1 MNFCLSDL
9 VPPLRWSDA
18 ATIPELADQPD
29 LPGAWWR
36 SLPLHRVLAVLGTE
50 RLAELLARIA
60 LDHWPAAAVGDVLP
74 ALYVLDP
81 DEADEPC
88 TAIALDRTGSW
99 AGLLALTGR
108 ELRDQPFIQAF
119 PVVHVL
125 FCAVFDHFAHPER
138 AEADR
143 SPVSGDAGA
152 VRAAP
157 LASAAP
163 EAPESDHG
171 AHEADHRAREAH
183 EVPRS
188 PEASRGPEAL
198 RAEAGPVPGSGP
210 GPGPLPEPTPNPE
223 QASDSEPAPD
233 SEPVAAHEP
242 DHGPEH
248 EPVHAAEQAAE
259 PEPVPAAEPVP
270 SPAPVPFS
278 AFAPASG
285 PAPAPASAPEP
296 VAAHEPDHGP
306 EHEPVRAAEQAA
318 EPEPEPEPVAEAEA
332 EPDSAPVPDS
342 LPAASPAAADA
353 GVAADDADP
362 AGPAAEHAPS
372 DLPDLL
378 DAAFADLDDRSWAVA
393 QNRVFSDDPAAV
405 EALAKLFAVPPAAIA
420 EVEADLRRRLAEW
433 LASPEAA
440 PYREHLAEVRRT
452 LGKAAPKSR
461 LVSAAGWHRR
471 ELSSLDVPAWQ
482 FVLATLDGYHLVDEW
497 LVEGDIVAL
506 RHHTRDVISRA
517 KPPLTMTKA
526 LSLVASL
533 GIHPDVSKEWLENVP
548 QLRILSAGQKA
559 PQRQGGGSQAGRP
572 KEARGPK
579 DSKGPKEPKRA
590 GEKAEA
596 PAPRASAE
604 NAGRE
609 PDTPVRNGDRPPGE
623 AGGRPAAAG
632 QAGRSPFRPLKDVSV
647 TRRCFRQPDGRWW
660 LRVDIT
666 AEHLRGDECP
676 LPSGFAAYLGMSPG
690 AARTV
695 DSAVGEVTL
704 SWREGPVLSSLGPLL
719 ADVGA
724 KEGSHL
730 FLTLSDE
737 GVLRARHLPAA
748 DPDDEPLARA
758 LRLVGY
764 TAPGGTP
771 EQAVRVIATRVGLT
785 GPVNS
790 PDLLSRLRERGD
802 RDLLS
807 LLA

>member
-29 LPGAWWR
+29 LPDAWWR

-125 FCAVFDHFAHPER
+125 FCAAFDHFAHPER

-143 SPVSGDAGA
+143 SPASVP
-152 VRAAP
+152 AAS

-163 EAPESDHG
+163 EAHEPDHE
-171 AHEADHRAREAH
+171 AHEAHEAPRILEAPRA
-183 EVPRS
+183 P
-188 PEASRGPEAL
+188 GAL
-198 RAEAGPVPGSGP
+198 QAEAEAGPVPVS
-210 GPGPLPEPTPNPE
+210 GPGPLPDRAPDSN
-223 QASDSEPAPD
+223 SEPAPD
-233 SEPVAAHEP
+233 PEPAADPE
-242 DHGPEH
+242 PEH
-248 EPVHAAEQAAE
+248 EPER
-259 PEPVPAAEPVP
+259 
-270 SPAPVPFS
+270 
-278 AFAPASG
+278 
-285 PAPAPASAPEP
+285 
-296 VAAHEPDHGP
+296 
-306 EHEPVRAAEQAA
+306 EPVRAAEQAA
-318 EPEPEPEPVAEAEA
+318 EPEPDPVAEPEPD
-332 EPDSAPVPDS
+332 PAPAPGPH
-342 LPAASPAAADA
+342 PAASPAVADA
-353 GVAADDADP
+353 GAAVDDAGP

-372 DLPDLL
+372 DLPELL
-378 DAAFADLDDRSWAVA
+378 DAAFAGLDDRSWAVA

-548 QLRILSAGQKA
+548 QLRILSAGQKV

-596 PAPRASAE
+596 PPPRASAE
-604 NAGRE
+604 NTGRE
-609 PDTPVRNGDRPPGE
+609 PDTPVREADRPPGE
-623 AGGRPAAAG
+623 VGGRPGAAG

-676 LPSGFAAYLGMSPG
+676 LPSGFAAYLGVSPG

-764 TAPGGTP
+764 TAPGGTS

-785 GPVNS
+785 GPVSS

>member
-29 LPGAWWR
+29 LPDAWWR

-125 FCAVFDHFAHPER
+125 FCAAFDHFAHPER

-143 SPVSGDAGA
+143 SPASVP
-152 VRAAP
+152 AAS

-163 EAPESDHG
+163 EAHEPDHE
-171 AHEADHRAREAH
+171 AHEAHEAPRILEAPRA
-183 EVPRS
+183 P
-188 PEASRGPEAL
+188 GAL
-198 RAEAGPVPGSGP
+198 QAEAEAGPVPVS
-210 GPGPLPEPTPNPE
+210 GPGPLPDRAPDSN
-223 QASDSEPAPD
+223 SEPAPD
-233 SEPVAAHEP
+233 PEPAADPE
-242 DHGPEH
+242 PEH
-248 EPVHAAEQAAE
+248 EPER
-259 PEPVPAAEPVP
+259 
-270 SPAPVPFS
+270 
-278 AFAPASG
+278 
-285 PAPAPASAPEP
+285 
-296 VAAHEPDHGP
+296 
-306 EHEPVRAAEQAA
+306 EPVRAAEQTA
-318 EPEPEPEPVAEAEA
+318 EPEPDPVAEPEPD
-332 EPDSAPVPDS
+332 PAPAPGPH
-342 LPAASPAAADA
+342 PAASPAVADA
-353 GVAADDADP
+353 GAAVDDAGP

-372 DLPDLL
+372 DLPELL
-378 DAAFADLDDRSWAVA
+378 DAAFAGLDDRSWAVA

-548 QLRILSAGQKA
+548 QLRILSAGQKV

-596 PAPRASAE
+596 PPPRASAE
-604 NAGRE
+604 NTGRE
-609 PDTPVRNGDRPPGE
+609 PDTPVREADRPPGE
-623 AGGRPAAAG
+623 AGGRPGAAG

-676 LPSGFAAYLGMSPG
+676 LPSGFAAYLGVSPG

-764 TAPGGTP
+764 TAPGGTS

-785 GPVNS
+785 GPVSS

>member
-1 MNFCLSDL
+1 MKRIGRLEGLEGERMNFCLSDL

-18 ATIPELADQPD
+18 GTIPELADQPD
-29 LPGAWWR
+29 LPDAWWR
-36 SLPLHRVLAVLGTE
+36 SLPLHRVLAVLGPD

-125 FCAVFDHFAHPER
+125 FGAVLDRFAHPGR
-138 AEADR
+138 AGAAAGAG
-143 SPVSGDAGA
+143 PVSGA
-152 VRAAP
+152 
-157 LASAAP
+157 
-163 EAPESDHG
+163 
-171 AHEADHRAREAH
+171 
-183 EVPRS
+183 
-188 PEASRGPEAL
+188 GPEPL
-198 RAEAGPVPGSGP
+198 PK
-210 GPGPLPEPTPNPE
+210 PLPE
-223 QASDSEPAPD
+223 SVLEPAR
-233 SEPVAAHEP
+233 AA
-242 DHGPEH
+242 GPEPAAAPVSGP
-248 EPVHAAEQAAE
+248 EPEPAAE
-259 PEPVPAAEPVP
+259 PEP
-270 SPAPVPFS
+270 
-278 AFAPASG
+278 APASEAVPDAG
-285 PAPAPASAPEP
+285 PAA
-296 VAAHEPDHGP
+296 GP
-306 EHEPVRAAEQAA
+306 AA
-318 EPEPEPEPVAEAEA
+318 EPEPAA
-332 EPDSAPVPDS
+332 EPGPV
-342 LPAASPAAADA
+342 
-353 GVAADDADP
+353 
-362 AGPAAEHAPS
+362 AGPAAESEPDPVAEPASGPEPASESEPASVAGAEPDPAVPPVVASPVAASPVAASPVAADAGAPAGDAADQAGPAGEPAS
-372 DLPDLL
+372 PDLPALL

-420 EVEADLRRRLAEW
+420 EAEADLRRRLAEW

-471 ELSSLDVPAWQ
+471 ELPSLDVPAWQ

-497 LVEGDIVAL
+497 LVEGDIVEL
-506 RHHTRDVISRA
+506 RHHTRDVISQA

-548 QLRILSAGQKA
+548 QLRILSAGQKT
-559 PQRQGGGSQAGRP
+559 PQRQGGGSQTGRS

-579 DSKGPKEPKRA
+579 DSKGPKEPKGTGGKSGDKASEKA
-590 GEKAEA
+590 GEKAGERAGA
-596 PAPRASAE
+596 PVPRASAE

-609 PDTPVRNGDRPPGE
+609 PDTPSREADRPPGGT
-623 AGGRPAAAG
+623 GGRPGA
-632 QAGRSPFRPLKDVSV
+632 AGRSPFRPLKDVAV

-666 AEHLRGDECP
+666 AEHLRGDDCP

-748 DPDDEPLARA
+748 DPGDEPLSRA

-764 TAPGGTP
+764 TALGGTP
-771 EQAVRVIATRVGLT
+771 EQAVRVIATRVGMT
-785 GPVNS
+785 GPISS
-790 PDLLSRLRERGD
+790 PDVLSRLRERGD

-807 LLA
+807 LMA

>member
-29 LPGAWWR
+29 LPDAWWR

-125 FCAVFDHFAHPER
+125 FCAAFDHFAHPER

-143 SPVSGDAGA
+143 SPASVP
-152 VRAAP
+152 AAS

-163 EAPESDHG
+163 EAHEPDHE
-171 AHEADHRAREAH
+171 AHEAHEA
-183 EVPRS
+183 PRI
-188 PEASRGPEAL
+188 PEAPRAPEAL
-198 RAEAGPVPGSGP
+198 QAEAEAGPVPVS
-210 GPGPLPEPTPNPE
+210 GPGPLPDRAPDSN
-223 QASDSEPAPD
+223 SEPAPD
-233 SEPVAAHEP
+233 PEPAADPE
-242 DHGPEH
+242 PEH
-248 EPVHAAEQAAE
+248 E
-259 PEPVPAAEPVP
+259 
-270 SPAPVPFS
+270 
-278 AFAPASG
+278 
-285 PAPAPASAPEP
+285 
-296 VAAHEPDHGP
+296 P

-318 EPEPEPEPVAEAEA
+318 EPEPDPVAEPEPD
-332 EPDSAPVPDS
+332 PAPAPGPH
-342 LPAASPAAADA
+342 PAASPAVADA
-353 GVAADDADP
+353 GAAVDDAGP

-378 DAAFADLDDRSWAVA
+378 DAAFAGLDDRSWAVA

-548 QLRILSAGQKA
+548 QLRILSAGQKV

-596 PAPRASAE
+596 PPPRASAE
-604 NAGRE
+604 NTGRE
-609 PDTPVRNGDRPPGE
+609 PDTPVREADRPPGE
-623 AGGRPAAAG
+623 AGGRPGAAG

-676 LPSGFAAYLGMSPG
+676 LPSGFAAYLGVSPG

-764 TAPGGTP
+764 TAPGGTS

-785 GPVNS
+785 GPVSS

>member
-29 LPGAWWR
+29 LPDAWWR

-125 FCAVFDHFAHPER
+125 FCAAFDRFAHPER
-138 AEADR
+138 AEADH
-143 SPVSGDAGA
+143 SPMSGGAGA
-152 VRAAP
+152 VPAAP

-163 EAPESDHG
+163 EAHEPDHE
-171 AHEADHRAREAH
+171 AHEA
-183 EVPRS
+183 PRV
-188 PEASRGPEAL
+188 PEAPRILEAPRIPEAL
-198 RAEAGPVPGSGP
+198 RAEAVPVPGSGP
-210 GPGPLPEPTPNPE
+210 GPLPNP
-223 QASDSEPAPD
+223 APAPD
-233 SEPVAAHEP
+233 PEPAATPE
-242 DHGPEH
+242 PEH
-248 EPVHAAEQAAE
+248 EPDPVAEAEPVRAAEQAAATSE
-259 PEPVPAAEPVP
+259 
-270 SPAPVPFS
+270 PAPVP
-278 AFAPASG
+278 APD
-285 PAPAPASAPEP
+285 PEP
-296 VAAHEPDHGP
+296 AAAAEPDSVA
-306 EHEPVRAAEQAA
+306 EAEPVRAAEQAA
-318 EPEPEPEPVAEAEA
+318 EPEPDPVAEAEA
-332 EPDSAPVPDS
+332 EPDPAPVPGPP
-342 LPAASPAAADA
+342 PAASPAAADDGA
-353 GVAADDADP
+353 AADDADP
-362 AGPAAEHAPS
+362 AGHPAEHAPS

-461 LVSAAGWHRR
+461 LISAAGWHRR
-471 ELSSLDVPAWQ
+471 ELHSLDVPAWQ

-548 QLRILSAGQKA
+548 QLRILSAGQKV

-590 GEKAEA
+590 GEKADA

-609 PDTPVRNGDRPPGE
+609 PDTPVREADRPPGE
-623 AGGRPAAAG
+623 AGGRPGAAV

-676 LPSGFAAYLGMSPG
+676 LPSGFAAYLGVSPG

-785 GPVNS
+785 GPVSS